1 MPRGRAVRRGRGGR
15 TGEKRGGAP
24 TVASEE
30 EEERRPA
37 RKEEEG
43 CRRGRRGRRRGC
55 PPASPTWAPPL
66 PCSLCRRPAQGVR
79 WLAEAGAAT
88 HAGKQQRAEQ
98 SASRVATHAGSR
110 NARPSPPPS
119 VRWASAAPSP
129 GGHGRRDPLLLPRSV
144 ARAVAMECAQRR
156 GRGRVSCAGRSSA
169 APRWSRGPAAG
180 GGEGPGGRQRREGGG
195 PDMWAPHVRSTSTSH
210 VDGLTSGTV
219 IWTSREP
226 ISKFRDSD
234 VYFGSLGTGMTPPAK
249 FRGRRCILLNDF
261 EI

>member
-1 MPRGRAVRRGRGGR
+1 M
-15 TGEKRGGAP
+15 
-24 TVASEE
+24 ASEE

-43 CRRGRRGRRRGC
+43 TPLLPPPGHRPSPAPSVGGQRR
-55 PPASPTWAPPL
+55 A
-66 PCSLCRRPAQGVR
+66 
-79 WLAEAGAAT
+79 
-88 HAGKQQRAEQ
+88 
-98 SASRVATHAGSR
+98 HAGSPR
-110 NARPSPPPS
+110 QGQPPTPASSRGRSRARAGWPPTPDTGM
-119 VRWASAAPSP
+119 RGPP
-129 GGHGRRDPLLLPRSV
+129 LLPRSV
-144 ARAVAMECAQRR
+144 ARAVAMACAQRREWRR

-195 PDMWAPHVRSTSTSH
+195 PDMWAPYIKSTSTSH
-210 VDGLTSGTV
+210 ANSLTSGTV

-249 FRGRRCILLNDF
+249 FRGRRCILLF
-261 EI
+261 